1 MKKLKL
7 LFGRMQTAMQNYV
20 IPDSYTPQFGE
31 DAGSVSYSEGLPAR
45 EAAFIGDMIWALDGP
60 EQREAQAEAD
70 FDYLALSA
78 RTASGEFFGQYVN
91 DSTFRTALLNFAAAA
106 AELDRVKKLLFYGED
121 LAKGRRRDEPEL
133 GKFNAINSLGA
144 LSLSART
151 SDLEELSWGSPAFDR
166 AVAIIHGV
174 LGVATEGGEMVEALF
189 KAINSETFDAVN
201 MAEEIGDLQWYEAML
216 ARALGTDFDTIQRA
230 NIDKLRKRYE
240 HLFTTEAANVRDL
253 DAERSVLED
262 DAYGFTVADAPT
274 FDEEQTAASAEL
286 ALEKAKRVKTQT
298 VDFPDEMV
306 SGVDPMPGKNSDSF

>member
-1 MKKLKL
+1 MKKLKD
-7 LFGRMQTAMQNYV
+7 LFATMQTQMR
-20 IPDSYTPQFGE
+20 QFVEPSTYRSLDKHETTAEE
-31 DAGSVSYSEGLPAR
+31 DDPRKQIL
-45 EAAFIGDMIWALDGP
+45 FINDMLYLMDGP

-78 RTASGEFFGQYVN
+78 RTASNEFFGRYVN

-133 GKFNAINSLGA
+133 GKFNALSSLG
-144 LSLSART
+144 SLSYSARA
-151 SDLEELSWGSPAFDR
+151 SDIEDMSWGGPAFDR

-174 LGVATEGGEMVEALF
+174 LGVATEGGEMVEALL
-189 KAINSETFDAVN
+189 KGIDSETFDAVN
-201 MAEEIGDLQWYEAML
+201 MAEEIGDIQWYEAML
-216 ARALGTDFDTIQRA
+216 ARAIGTDFDTIQRG
-230 NIDKLRKRYE
+230 NIDKLAKRFE
-240 HLFTTEAANVRDL
+240 HLFTTDAANNRDL
-253 DAERSVLED
+253 EAERAILED
-262 DAYGFTVADAPT
+262 DKYGFTVADAPT

-306 SGVDPMPGKNSDSF
+306 SGVDPMPGKHSDSF